1 MNVIEETIE
10 AMLDSSGQLLLTQ
23 PARLPPGPVQV
34 TIRVAG
40 AGGQVRGL
48 ADVVQEIASEQRA
61 RDFAGRS
68 TEELRHE
75 DDACRA
81 EDAERDQE
89 LDAAPHAL
97 AGKTV
102 SALLLGYRDCYL
114 CR

>member
-61 RDFAGRS
+61 AISPDAQRKNCAPKTMRAGPRMPS
-68 TEELRHE
+68 ETKSSMRR
-75 DDACRA
+75 ATCPCR
-81 EDAERDQE
+81 ENRECFTTWI
-89 LDAAPHAL
+89 P
-97 AGKTV
+97 
-102 SALLLGYRDCYL
+102 
-114 CR
+114 